1 MSRGHVTIT
10 IPWDALASSNQRN
23 QRKGGKAHSYGYKR
37 SLEAIRQIA
46 QGAVQGQRPKW
57 PDGTVYMEI
66 SFVPPD
72 RRRRDVT
79 NLLKGL
85 MDALEGVVY
94 ADDFQVDEL
103 HIQRLDADKHDA
115 RAEVRVLG

>member
-10 IPWDALASSNQRN
+10 IPWAALASSNQRN
-23 QRKGGKAHSYGYKR
+23 QRKGGKAHSYDYKR
-37 SLEAIRQIA
+37 SLQTIRMIA

-57 PDGTVYMEI
+57 ADGTVYMEV